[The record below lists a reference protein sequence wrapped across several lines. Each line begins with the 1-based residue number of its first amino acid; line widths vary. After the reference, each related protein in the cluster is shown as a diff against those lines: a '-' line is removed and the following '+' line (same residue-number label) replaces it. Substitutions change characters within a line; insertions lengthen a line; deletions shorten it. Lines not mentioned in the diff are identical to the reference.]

1 MNRQIQ
7 IELWPECRCNRCK
20 FCNLVLSSELRGDGK
35 QANPNILLS
44 PSKKEV
50 FIDRAIKF
58 TYDVDWSQ
66 YDMLLIRGGE
76 VFNDYDISIVPKYK
90 TFLKRIS
97 ELVENGTVQKVFL
110 VTSLKYPYEQSLLK
124 LTLDEFENNNINIQ
138 EKVLIGTSWDIK
150 YRFTEKSLEWWKN
163 NVSILDSLSV
173 PIHITSILTQS
184 FIDRF
189 FKNDKNVLNVMSR
202 NFDFIAAQGKPELLF
217 LDGFFPKR
225 KDCMNFLL
233 HLKNSEYNPIWYRLL
248 HQNYRRA
255 ESIFFTEYDRLQVRD
270 LETYKVVFDEEN
282 QEVLKCG
289 HPKEYANYVDSDA
302 CFINCTVRPLHLGRG
317 YKVPCR

>member
-35 QANPNILLS
+35 QANPNVLLF
-44 PSKKEV
+44 PEKKEV
-50 FIDRAIKF
+50 FIDNAIKF
-58 TYDVDWSQ
+58 TYDADWEL
-66 YDMLLIRGGE
+66 YDELLIRGGE
-76 VFNDYDISIVPKYK
+76 VFNDYDPIIIDKFSIFVD
-90 TFLKRIS
+90 RIS
-97 ELVENGTVQKVFL
+97 ELIKTNVIKKVFL
-110 VTSLKYPYEQSLLK
+110 ITSLKFPYETSLLK
-124 LTLDEFENNNINIQ
+124 YTIEKLQENNINLK
-138 EKVLIGTSWDIK
+138 ENVLIGTSWDIK
-150 YRFTEKSLEWWKN
+150 YRFTKKSLNYWNANIK
-163 NVSILDSLSV
+163 ILDEQNIPV
-173 PIHITSILTQS
+173 HITSILTQS
-184 FIDRF
+184 FIDGF
-189 FKNDKNVLNVMSR
+189 FNDNKDVLNVMSR

-255 ESIFFTEYDRLQVRD
+255 ESIFFTEHNRLQVRD
-270 LETYKVVFDEEN
+270 LETYKVVFEEEN

-302 CFINCTVRPLHLGRG
+302 CFICDINTIAGAS
-317 YKVPCR
+317 

>member
-20 FCNLVLSSELRGDGK
+20 FCNLVLSSELRGDRS
-35 QANPNILLS
+35 QTNPNILLS
-44 PSKKEV
+44 PSEKEV
-50 FIDRAIKF
+50 YIDRAIKF
-58 TYDVDWSQ
+58 TYDIDWSQ

-76 VFNDYDISIVPKYK
+76 VFNEYDISIVSKYK
-90 TFLKRIS
+90 IFIKRIS
-97 ELVENGTVQKVFL
+97 ELVKDGILKKVFL
-110 VTSLKYPYEQSLLK
+110 ITSLKYPYEQSLLK
-124 LTLDEFENNNINIQ
+124 LTFDEFKCNNIDIQ
-138 EKVLIGTSWDIK
+138 ENILIGTSWDIK
-150 YRFTEKSLEWWKN
+150 YRFTEKSLEWWKSN
-163 NVSILDSLSV
+163 INKLDLLGV
-173 PIHITSILTQS
+173 PVHITSILTQS
-184 FIDRF
+184 FIDEF
-189 FKNDKNVLNVMSR
+189 FINNKDVLYAMSR

-233 HLKNSEYNPIWYRLL
+233 HLKNSKYNPIWYRLL

-255 ESIFFTEYDRLQVRD
+255 ESIFFTEHNRLQIRD
-270 LETYKVVFDEEN
+270 LKTYQIVLKEDD

-302 CFINCTVRPLHLGRG
+302 CFLCDINTIAGAS
-317 YKVPCR
+317 